1 MEVEAKFKLKEG
13 VLEKIER
20 IARFLEEK
28 EEFDLYFSHPCR
40 DFAETDEALRIRV
53 EKKITLTYKG
63 RKVHEEMNTREEVD
77 LLLDD
82 FETAVSLLE
91 FLGFRKYNSIRK
103 KRRIYE
109 LTGAII
115 CVDEVERLG
124 KFVEIEVKGLSE

>member
-53 EKKITLTYKG
+53 EKKIKMTYKG
-63 RKVHEEMNTREEVD
+63 PKVDEETKTREEVNLIID
-77 LLLDD
+77 N
-82 FETAVSLLE
+82 FENAV
-91 FLGFRKYNSIRK
+91 
-103 KRRIYE
+103 
-109 LTGAII
+109 
-115 CVDEVERLG
+115 
-124 KFVEIEVKGLSE
+124 